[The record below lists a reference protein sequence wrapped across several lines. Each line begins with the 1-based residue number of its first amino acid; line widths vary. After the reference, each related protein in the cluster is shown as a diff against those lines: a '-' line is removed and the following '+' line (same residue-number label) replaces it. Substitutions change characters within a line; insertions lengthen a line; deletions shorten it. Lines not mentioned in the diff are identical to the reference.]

1 MIFYLFQVRQFI
13 EMISGADTLELTA
26 ANNTGAAAAP
36 AANNITADDPTH
48 MDTDAE
54 TDNML
59 NNGNTI
65 RFDLC
70 KYTALVIE

>member
-1 MIFYLFQVRQFI
+1 
-13 EMISGADTLELTA
+13 MISGADTLELTA
-26 ANNTGAAAAP
+26 ANTTATP
-36 AANNITADDPTH
+36 AANNITVDDPTH

-65 RFDLC
+65 RLEL
-70 KYTALVIE
+70 YL

>member
-1 MIFYLFQVRQFI
+1 
-13 EMISGADTLELTA
+13 MISGADTLELTA
-26 ANNTGAAAAP
+26 ANTTAAP
-36 AANNITADDPTH
+36 AANNITVDDPTH

-65 RFDLC
+65 RLELNLC
-70 KYTALVIE
+70 KYIVR